1 MKKNNFRVYDN
12 LALISQ
18 IGIMT
23 ALPIIGG
30 VYFGKY
36 MDDKFNADGKLLL
49 LFIVLGTLS
58 AFFEL
63 IRFTLKKAIKDTE
76 RSKKERDERRNNDE

>member
-1 MKKNNFRVYDN
+1 MKKNFRIYDN
-12 LALISQ
+12 LALVSQ

-30 VYFGKY
+30 VYFGKIL
-36 MDDKFNADGKLLL
+36 DEKFNADGKILLI
-49 LFIVLGTLS
+49 FIILGTGS

-63 IRFTLKKAIKDTE
+63 IRFTLKKAQKDAE
-76 RSKKERDERRNNDE
+76 KNKKEREDRRRNR